1 MYTYEDIAF
10 EVSKLLND
18 SEHCDS
24 QYNFTRW
31 SKSELIHYAKDAV
44 SVIATSV
51 PKKFVVVEI
60 VKLQP
65 GSTQELPKDC
75 SKIVKVLNL
84 ADDIGASPVSSA
96 NEHLS
101 ALFPKMCSGVSS
113 DSYKIDSV
121 SLEPSSDRIFYVHPP
136 VPVSEKG
143 TELKVLCFKFP
154 SESLEDDYEI
164 EPWMHNMIVEWCL
177 YRGYSS
183 EDESSTSDQNATT
196 HLQHFYTLIANYR
209 ASLDSLDSDNLGAIN
224 ASAQANS

>member
-1 MYTYEDIAF
+1 MYTYEDIAI

-44 SVIATSV
+44 GVIAASV
-51 PKKFVVVEI
+51 PKKFVSIET

-65 GSTQELPKDC
+65 GSVQELPKDC
-75 SKIVKVLNL
+75 SKVIKILNL

-101 ALFPKMCSGVSS
+101 ALFPKTCSGVSS
-113 DSYKIDSV
+113 DSYSIDSV
-121 SLEPSSDRIFYVHPP
+121 SLEPSSDRIFYVNPP
-136 VPVSEKG
+136 VPVSSKD
-143 TELKVLCFKFP
+143 TEVKVLCSKIP
-154 SESLEDDYEI
+154 EELNDDDYEI
-164 EPWMHNMIVEWCL
+164 EHWMHSMIIEWVL

-196 HLQHFYTLIANYR
+196 HLQHFYTLIANYK
-209 ASLDSLDSDNLGAIN
+209 ASLESLEDGNLGAIN